1 MIADIG
7 SLMKDTHSLPYR
19 WCDLEHVTS
28 TLSCRQ
34 KKKSSYFVITPV
46 VNSLKIKGGHKM
58 FSFYYSERLI
68 VLVDCGGFNMLGP

>member
-7 SLMKDTHSLPYR
+7 SFMKYTHYLPYR
-19 WCDLEHVTS
+19 WCDLEDVTS
-28 TLSCRQ
+28 TLSFWLKINC
-34 KKKSSYFVITPV
+34 SFFVITPV